1 MVGVKPKNI
10 DKLLHRSNEA
20 EEMLKVSGS
29 KTSGGD
35 ELQRRPLIEE
45 GPPRVAESKS
55 R

>member
-1 MVGVKPKNI
+1 MKPKNI
-10 DKLLHRSNEA
+10 DKLLHNEA

-35 ELQRRPLIEE
+35 ELQRRLLIEE